1 MTKEIYHHQG
11 ENLPPETQ
19 HDQQSISE
27 ENLNNY
33 WRANLGLLAKLL
45 SVWFV
50 VSFGCGILLADWL
63 DQFSFFGFRL
73 GFWFAQQGAIY
84 MFVVLIFTYS
94 WRMKIIERQFGVND
108 DEVTK

>member
-1 MTKEIYHHQG
+1 MADQQYSDKGGNRPTDGRQDQTSVSQ
-11 ENLPPETQ
+11 ENLEG
-19 HDQQSISE
+19 
-27 ENLNNY
+27 Y
-33 WRANLGLLAKLL
+33 WQANLRLLAQLL
-45 SVWFV
+45 CVWFA

-84 MFVVLIFTYS
+84 AFVLLIFVYS

-108 DEVTK
+108 DEVIK